1 MREEKIFWHGL
12 FMLGTMPDYVNME
25 DTQNLFAF
33 FGSFRIKKQSFLWAG
48 MTEAPGISRID
59 SRRRSG

>member
-1 MREEKIFWHGL
+1 
-12 FMLGTMPDYVNME
+12 MLGTMPDYVNME